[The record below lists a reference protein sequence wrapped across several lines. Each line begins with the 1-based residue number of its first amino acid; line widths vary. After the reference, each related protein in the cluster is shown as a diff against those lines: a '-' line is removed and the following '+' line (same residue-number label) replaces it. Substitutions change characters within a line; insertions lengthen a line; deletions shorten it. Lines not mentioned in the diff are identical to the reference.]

1 MKLIIDELESELDD
15 LKSGNKKINN
25 KKKGKKNGKNTQNV
39 QHVQTNFSNTG
50 INTNRLKQLSVT
62 LNNTSLINHLKKENE
77 RLRKL
82 VVTYEFKNKR
92 FYEEKKIKF
101 KQNLIN
107 INNQFYFSIINTPI
121 NTNTNTN
128 VNTNVNTNE
137 NTNANTNVNSNSM
150 ILINNN
156 EETDNNNSTE
166 KIKNENEIINNK
178 NNDNSYKNNIDIESK
193 NKTCDRESKIYKLIK
208 DINNYALVNSN
219 KNIDNN
225 KLKENINTGNYIKIV
240 DNNKKKRNNLS
251 MNKRN
256 NIGKERTCSLIQ
268 RHRNTAINNIN
279 TKLNN
284 YDTLSKTKY
293 KSKNDSSSNN
303 NNNRNNISVISHSL
317 KNQNKDKS
325 KESRN
330 HSKGVGKY
338 FNKSFNESLIDQK
351 YFNTM
356 NNINNNTGK
365 NIAKNK
371 TQNNHPKA
379 IRLIDNNEKSK
390 KEFQDFSLNISK
402 EYDYD
407 DDRIIKRPNLKDGK
421 SNQEEAFNFYDNSG
435 NDIILLGNKNTNI
448 TNNTNNT
455 KGAYSEKTEKTEKS
469 EKKDDCDTSNKKIFN
484 SDIRKKKSDRI
495 TNNKKRENSNNI
507 NNINA

>member
-39 QHVQTNFSNTG
+39 QHVQTNFNNTG

-128 VNTNVNTNE
+128 TNVNTNVNTNE

-156 EETDNNNSTE
+156 EETNNNNSTE

-178 NNDNSYKNNIDIESK
+178 NSDNSYKNNIDIENK
-193 NKTCDRESKIYKLIK
+193 NRTCDRESKIYKLIK
-208 DINNYALVNSN
+208 DINNYTLVNSN

-240 DNNKKKRNNLS
+240 DNNRKKKNNLS

-256 NIGKERTCSLIQ
+256 NIGKGRTCSLIQ
-268 RHRNTAINNIN
+268 RHKNTAINNIN

-293 KSKNDSSSNN
+293 KTKNDSSSNN
-303 NNNRNNISVISHSL
+303 KNNNNNHNNKSVISHYL

-356 NNINNNTGK
+356 NNTNNNTGK

-371 TQNNHPKA
+371 TQNHPNA

-421 SNQEEAFNFYDNSG
+421 SNQEEVFNFYDNSG

-448 TNNTNNT
+448 TNKTN
-455 KGAYSEKTEKTEKS
+455 GVHSEKI
-469 EKKDDCDTSNKKIFN
+469 EKKDDCDNSKYKKIFN
-484 SDIRKKKSDRI
+484 SELRKKKSERI
-495 TNNKKRENSNNI
+495 SNNKKSEKANNN